1 MKKNMQSNR
10 AFSLIELSIVI
21 LIIGILVAGVT
32 SSSRL
37 IRRMKV
43 VSAQNITRGAPV
55 PTIKDLVLWYES
67 SLEESF
73 DNAEEVDTTP
83 ITTWFDLNTQSSYKI
98 NGLQPFIANKPKFS
112 ENIIN
117 GLPSILFDGTDDFMI
132 VNSAGISGKG
142 LTVFV
147 VGQNKAL
154 VSLNSGLLA
163 GVSPTSTD
171 EANAGGFQA
180 FYDAGSTALLSNAA
194 GVAGSSVTQVS
205 PRINVPYIASTVF
218 NGTNNIAYLNANVG
232 TTVVTSPTF
241 LVDRLFIG
249 SRFLTGGT
257 ASFHSGYIS
266 EIIIYNRGIT
276 TEERLAVITYLS
288 KKYSIKTS

>member
-1 MKKNMQSNR
+1 MQSNR

-37 IRRMKV
+37 IRRMKII
-43 VSAQNITRGAPV
+43 SAQNITKGAPV

-67 SLEESF
+67 SLDESF
-73 DNAEEVDTTP
+73 DNAEKVDTTP
-83 ITTWFDLNTQSSYKI
+83 ISTWLDLNTQSSYKI
-98 NGLQPFIANKPKFS
+98 NGLQATIANKPKYS

-117 GLPSILFDGTDDFMI
+117 GLPSILFDGADDFMI

-147 VGQNKAL
+147 VGQNRAL
-154 VSLNSGLLA
+154 VSLNSGLVA
-163 GVSPTSTD
+163 GVSLTSTD
-171 EANAGGFQA
+171 EANAGAFQA
-180 FYDAGSTALLSNAA
+180 FYDAGSTALVSNAA

-205 PRINVPYIASTVF
+205 LRINVPYIASTVF

-241 LVDRLFIG
+241 LVDRLYIG
-249 SRFLTGGT
+249 SRFLTNAA

-266 EIIIYNRGIT
+266 EIIIYNRGIN
-276 TEERLAVITYLS
+276 TEERLAVINYLT
-288 KKYSIKTS
+288 KKYAIKTS